1 MGRHGDGYDGTI
13 LPSSDISDV
22 GYSSRSGGRQEDS
35 QVCPI
40 DTGILFITIVVETMG
55 AINSDVIECLDD
67 LGGRITQCH

>member
-1 MGRHGDGYDGTI
+1 VT
-13 LPSSDISDV
+13 SQT
-22 GYSSRSGGRQEDS
+22 SGAAAEAAVVSGQEDS